1 LGTQLH
7 DFSPWT
13 LPNGLFW
20 IVKVP
25 DSAVQITEDSLTIH
39 LVDVPTVDAFKFPPP
54 PQDVPGISPFKLI
67 PAKVSFDVTYTKK
80 SGTMRRIRPASHDP
94 LSPLN
99 WAGQMW
105 DATNSGTF
113 SLAYN
118 DGTFSASGSFASLD
132 NFGEMGTERNG
143 FFVNHEEE
151 ADNDDVEATA
161 QSLSLPLKPTQ
172 MSQLAASGTAKEPV
186 KLVLLKGRVPV
197 KVTH

>member
-1 LGTQLH
+1 
-7 DFSPWT
+7 

-25 DSAVQITEDSLTIH
+25 DSAVQITDDTLTIH
-39 LVDVPTVDAFKFPPP
+39 LVGVPTVDAFTFPPP
-54 PQDVPGISPFKLI
+54 LPPSPENGISPVKLI
-67 PAKVSFDVTYTKK
+67 PAKVSFDVTYTK
-80 SGTMRRIRPASHDP
+80 SGMPRRIRPASHDP

-99 WAGQMW
+99 WAGKMW

-118 DGTFSASGSFASLD
+118 DGTFSASGSFDSSG
-132 NFGEMGTERNG
+132 NFGEMGMERNG

-151 ADNDDVEATA
+151 DNNDDVESGA
-161 QSLSLPLKPTQ
+161 QSLSLTLKPTQ
-172 MSQLAASGTAKEPV
+172 MSQLAASGTAKQPV

>member
-1 LGTQLH
+1 MH

-25 DSAVQITEDSLTIH
+25 DSAVQITDNTLTIH
-39 LVDVPTVDAFKFPPP
+39 LENVPTVDALTFPPP
-54 PQDVPGISPFKLI
+54 AQDVPGISPFHLT
-67 PAKVSFDVTYTKK
+67 PATVSFDITYTKT
-80 SGTMRRIRPASHDP
+80 GNPRRIRPASDDP

-99 WAGQMW
+99 WAGKMW

-118 DGTFSASGSFASLD
+118 GGTFSASGSFDSSG

-151 ADNDDVEATA
+151 DDNDEAEA
-161 QSLSLPLKPTQ
+161 GAPSLFLSLKPTLT
-172 MSQLAASGTAKEPV
+172 SQLDPKGIAKQSV

>member
-1 LGTQLH
+1 MGTQLH

-25 DSAVQITEDSLTIH
+25 DSAVQITDNTITIH
-39 LVDVPTVDAFKFPPP
+39 LVDVPTVDAFTFPPP
-54 PQDVPGISPFKLI
+54 PQDVPGISPFQLI
-67 PAKVSFDVTYTKK
+67 PAKVSFDITYTKAGK
-80 SGTMRRIRPASHDP
+80 PRWIRPASRDP

-99 WAGQMW
+99 WAGEMW

-118 DGTFSASGSFASLD
+118 DGTFSASGSFDSGG
-132 NFGEMGTERNG
+132 NFGEMGTESNG
-143 FFVNHEEE
+143 LFVNREEE
-151 ADNDDVEATA
+151 DGNDDANSGA
-161 QSLSLPLKPTQ
+161 HLLSFPLNPTQ
-172 MSQLAASGTAKEPV
+172 MSQLPASGIEKEPV
-186 KLVLLKGRVPV
+186 KLVVLKGRVPV